1 MTETVFMTAQE
12 VADCLGTSKAFA
24 YKAIQKL
31 NREMEKDG
39 YLTISGKINR
49 VYFNERLY
57 GGNMVHGS
65 LQG

>member
-24 YKAIQKL
+24 YKVIQKL
-31 NREMEKDG
+31 NREMEKEG
-39 YLTISGKINR
+39 YLTIPGKINR